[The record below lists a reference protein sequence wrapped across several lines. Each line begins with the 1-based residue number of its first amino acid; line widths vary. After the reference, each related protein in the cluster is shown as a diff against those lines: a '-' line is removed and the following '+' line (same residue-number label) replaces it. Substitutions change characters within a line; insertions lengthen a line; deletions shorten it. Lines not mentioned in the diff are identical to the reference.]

1 MPADEADV
9 CALCGTPR
17 ARKVIDNSIVHLI
30 CEVHSACALVPFNA
44 TNHVRDTFINEES
57 HTPASR
63 ARVVEVK
70 RVRTNVMSAGIV
82 RAELTEV
89 DNIPVRLVFIDKG
102 QMPIKITLFSQS
114 HLNIPSQNFETPLV
128 SCTERM
134 CHSHIQVLRR
144 KPALRGVCP
153 RPFVTS
159 SPSNR
164 VPVEL
169 DTGRVLGGQTFLKVL
184 LVGLG
189 ALQ

>member
-1 MPADEADV
+1 M
-9 CALCGTPR
+9 T
-17 ARKVIDNSIVHLI
+17 
-30 CEVHSACALVPFNA
+30 
-44 TNHVRDTFINEES
+44 
-57 HTPASR
+57 
-63 ARVVEVK
+63 
-70 RVRTNVMSAGIV
+70 AGIV

-89 DNIPVRLVFIDKG
+89 NNIPVRLIFINRG
-102 QMPIKITLFSQS
+102 QNCVKMTLLSCPNC
-114 HLNIPSQNFETPLV
+114 NIPSQNFETPLV

-144 KPALRGVCP
+144 KSALCGVCP

-169 DTGRVLGGQTFLKVL
+169 DTGRVLGGQAFLKVL